1 VLESFRRMPANTR
14 FLVKLVLF
22 VAPIVVYVA
31 LTVVIPLYAGEFSA
45 VDEVAARQSAGEAI
59 LYGPAYRDNYYV
71 FKRASTIHRRPD
83 VLVLGSSRSMQF
95 RAGLFGPNER
105 FYNAGGAAQ
114 SIFEARRF
122 VMDLPVDALPRVL
135 IVGLDQ
141 PWFNAQTGGQSSPSR
156 IPHQIDAE
164 QGAAANRAMNT
175 SRFFFWDLCQGKIP
189 LRQLLRRQDPVYG
202 RTAVGIAAAVRGSGF
217 RNDGSYQY
225 GTLLNPEPVD
235 RRMAE
240 GYQRLRDGAGHFAP
254 GDAVLQPGLDEVE
267 ALLAFARARGIEV
280 VGFAPPYAPG
290 MYRMMEEDGHHTYR
304 AKSASRLTAAF
315 ERHGFRFFD
324 FSDAAAVGAGDDDM
338 FDGFHASEFVCLK
351 MYLAMLESLP
361 GTLGRHSDLGF
372 LRERATAPRVHR
384 LLAFDSDG
392 R

>member
-1 VLESFRRMPANTR
+1 
-14 FLVKLVLF
+14 
-22 VAPIVVYVA
+22 
-31 LTVVIPLYAGEFSA
+31 
-45 VDEVAARQSAGEAI
+45 
-59 LYGPAYRDNYYV
+59 
-71 FKRASTIHRRPD
+71 
-83 VLVLGSSRSMQF
+83 
-95 RAGLFGPNER
+95 
-105 FYNAGGAAQ
+105 
-114 SIFEARRF
+114 
-122 VMDLPVDALPRVL
+122 LPRVL

-141 PWFNAQTGGQSSPSR
+141 PWFNAQTGGQHSPSR
-156 IPHQIDAE
+156 IQHQIEAE
-164 QGAAANRAMNT
+164 RGAAANRAMNT
-175 SRFFFWDLCQGKIP
+175 SRFFFWDLCRGKIP
-189 LRQLLRRQDPVYG
+189 LRQLLRRREPVYG

-240 GYQRLRDGAGHFAP
+240 GYQRLRDGVGHFAP

-267 ALLAFARARGIEV
+267 ALLTFSRARGIDV

-290 MYRMMEEDGHHTYR
+290 MYRMMEEDGRHTYR
-304 AKSASRLTAAF
+304 AKSASLLAAVF

-361 GTLGRHSDLGF
+361 GTLGRHSDLGS
-372 LRERATAPRVHR
+372 LRERASAPRVHR
-384 LLAFDSDG
+384 LLAFDSDS